1 MISRNDLLEYAGPDR
16 KTIRVLWIDAAH
28 TAAYVY
34 DVQANSAE
42 AELARVAVLQA
53 DLDAGRARLLPD
65 DPYMVVVNQELLPE
79 KHLQLRA
86 RAWEIVRELTAME
99 PAIYEPRRR
108 GQLVSEYTLRHGVS
122 HPTIYRYLRRYWQ
135 RGQTPNAL
143 LPDYAN
149 SGGRGKT
156 RSASEGVK
164 RGRPRKEGAAPGVN
178 VDEQMRAVFRVA
190 VARHPATH
198 PSLSRRAI
206 FDQML
211 RDFFCQRSIAP
222 AGMRVLRGEALTA
235 LPTFGQFSYWLEQDH
250 LMEAQRMAPALAA
263 DSAIARAGRPGAAF
277 RVELVQADVQLVSRA
292 DRGQVTG
299 KPYLYVVTDIFSGAV
314 AGMYVSMEQ
323 PSWRHAQVAL
333 ANSAAD
339 KRRYCLR
346 HGLDIP
352 SGAWQ
357 ARHLPELL
365 FADAALLGNADDCD
379 DGTLLN
385 NFNVRCLVAPA
396 AGPSPWSAE
405 LGKRFALLPPGG
417 AAAAAG
423 TALAAAAL
431 AFPAPAVDAAPASAP
446 MPCARLD
453 AVLDLEQFTRVV
465 ISSVLAYNHARQ
477 TDGYTPQQLW
487 DWGVAQRGTALRQYA
502 EELVHCS
509 LLPVQDAV
517 VTAEGIC
524 LHGTYY
530 TCARAQEGR
539 WFERAAQRGQWQVK
553 VACDSAS
560 LDTIYLL
567 DPQAP
572 MHFHACH
579 IAERSVAHRRL
590 SAAEV
595 ARLRSGELPAR
606 QHVAPPGQYASF
618 ERIVAALVG

>member
-16 KTIRVLWIDAAH
+16 KTIRVLWIDAAQ

-34 DVQANSAE
+34 DVQAHSAE
-42 AELARVAVLQA
+42 AELARMSVLQA
-53 DLDAGRARLLPD
+53 DLASGRARLLPD
-65 DPYMVVVNQELLPE
+65 DPYMVVVNQDLLPE

-108 GQLVSEYTLRHGVS
+108 GQLVSEYTQRHGVS

-156 RSASEGVK
+156 RAASEGIK

-178 VDEQMRAVFRVA
+178 VDAQMRAVFRVA

-198 PSLSRRAI
+198 PGLSRRAI
-206 FDQML
+206 YDQML

-222 AGMRVLRGEALTA
+222 GTLRVQRHDPVQE
-235 LPTFGQFSYWLEQDH
+235 LPTFGQFSYWLEQDRM
-250 LMEAQRMAPALAA
+250 MEPQRMAPSLAA
-263 DSAIARAGRPGAAF
+263 DSAIARTGRPGAAF
-277 RVELVQADVQLVSRA
+277 RVEAMQAGVQLVSRA
-292 DRGQVTG
+292 DRSQVTG
-299 KPYLYVVTDIFSGAV
+299 KPYLYVVTDIFSGVV
-314 AGMYVSMEQ
+314 AGVYVSMEQ
-323 PSWRHAQVAL
+323 PSWQHALMAL

-352 SGAWQ
+352 SGAWPS
-357 ARHLPELL
+357 RHLPELL
-365 FADAALLGNADDCD
+365 FADAALLGNADDCAD
-379 DGTLLN
+379 STLLN

-396 AGPSPWSAE
+396 DAPSPWSAE
-405 LGKRFALLPPGG
+405 LGKRFALQPHDAATAATAAG
-417 AAAAAG
+417 AAA
-423 TALAAAAL
+423 TAE
-431 AFPAPAVDAAPASAP
+431 ASAP
-446 MPCARLD
+446 LPCGRLD
-453 AVLDLEQFTRVV
+453 AVLDLDQFTRVV

-477 TDGYTPQQLW
+477 ADGYTPQQLW

-509 LLPVQDAV
+509 LLPVHDAV

-530 TCARAQEGR
+530 SCARAVEGR
-539 WFERAAQRGQWQVK
+539 WFERAAQRGQWHVK
-553 VACDSAS
+553 VACDTSS

-567 DPQAP
+567 DPHAP

-579 IAERSVAHRRL
+579 LAERSVAHRRL
-590 SAAEV
+590 SSAEV
-595 ARLRSGELPAR
+595 ARLRASDFLAR
-606 QHVAPPGQYASF
+606 QHIAPPGQYASF
-618 ERIVAALVG
+618 ERIVAALAG